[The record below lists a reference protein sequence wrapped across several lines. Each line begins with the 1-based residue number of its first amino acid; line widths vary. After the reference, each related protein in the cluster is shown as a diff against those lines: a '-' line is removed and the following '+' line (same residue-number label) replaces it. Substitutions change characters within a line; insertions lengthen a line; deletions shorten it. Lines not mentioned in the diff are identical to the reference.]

1 MPDLI
6 AIGLGGGSLVSGDKE
21 TVTVGPQSVGYKI
34 HTEAL
39 IFEGQT
45 LTATDIAVA
54 AGLTRL
60 GDPARVNDLDRGLI
74 KETLTVMTGM
84 VEEVIDK
91 MKVSAEDV
99 PVIVVGG
106 GSILIPESLKGAS
119 EVIKPEH
126 FEVANA
132 IGAAIAQVSGSID
145 GVFDVTAKGRD
156 AVIDEVKEM
165 AKAEAVKAGADES
178 SVEVVELEEIP
189 LAYLPS
195 NAVRFRVKAVGNLK
209 R

>member
-1 MPDLI
+1 MTGVQTCALPI
-6 AIGLGGGSLVSGDKE
+6 F
-21 TVTVGPQSVGYKI
+21 TVGPKSVGFRI

-39 IFEGQT
+39 IFGGST

-54 AGLTRL
+54 AGMYKL
-60 GDPARVNDLDRGLI
+60 GDPAKVAALK
-74 KETLTVMTGM
+74 KEETNKTVQVIREM

-91 MKVSAEDV
+91 MKVSAGDV

-106 GSILIPESLKGAS
+106 GSILVPEKLKGAS

-132 IGAAIAQVSGSID
+132 IGAAIAQVSGSLD
-145 GVFDVTAKGRD
+145 GVFDVATKGRD
-156 AVIDEVKEM
+156 AVLAEVKES
-165 AKAEAVKAGADES
+165 AKMEAIKAGAEPD

-189 LAYLPS
+189 LAYHPS
-195 NAVRFRVKAVGNLK
+195 NTVRFKVKAVGDLK
-209 R
+209 H